1 MVQVNVFPHILAP
14 WATFVMLFGY
24 NRGIYLANKAIHM
37 RRKQTGLGSMKRGP
51 RVIVIAL
58 VLVILVLTAGAVLA
72 VDDVAPEQTW
82 ILAEREL
89 QGGLLSYGERPA
101 VITRVYKRRATNYFR
116 RTHGILVA
124 TQRRVLFI
132 GVDPKDNLAGPDAPF
147 LLTTSEFPNDTLLA
161 IRHSR
166 ADLLTTSGVIIE
178 RMGRKEKFA
187 AINTNSKRLDSLIT
201 YVKDLNDRI
210 RADAATERKLRADVA
225 EMLKQPLYY
234 EIKRGDALINIADRF
249 GTIPDSLMQWNN
261 LTSTRIRIRDTLLVK
276 PAKH

>member
-1 MVQVNVFPHILAP
+1 
-14 WATFVMLFGY
+14 
-24 NRGIYLANKAIHM
+24 M
-37 RRKQTGLGSMKRGP
+37 RRKQTGIGSRKRGP
-51 RVIVIAL
+51 RIIVIAL

-89 QGGLLSYGERPA
+89 KGGLLSYGERPT

-147 LLTTSEFPNDTLLA
+147 LLTTSEFPNDTLLT
-161 IRHSR
+161 IRPSR
-166 ADLLTTSGVIIE
+166 ADLLTTSGVTIE

-276 PAKH
+276 PAKD